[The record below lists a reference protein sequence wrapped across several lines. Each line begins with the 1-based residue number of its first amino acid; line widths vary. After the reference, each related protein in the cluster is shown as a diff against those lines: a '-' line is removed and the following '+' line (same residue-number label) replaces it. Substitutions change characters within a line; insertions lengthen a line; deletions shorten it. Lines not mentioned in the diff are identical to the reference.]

1 MLEGFTSCLESIWTL
16 FLWGAVMFPV
26 RALVALITYFLGC
39 INGAILISKH
49 YLKEDVRTRG
59 SGNAGLT
66 NFYRNYGPKY
76 AALVLVLDA
85 LKMVAAVVVSC
96 FILRD
101 WHPVTKL
108 FGGLFCILGH
118 IFPATFHFKG
128 GKGILS
134 GVTLL
139 FMLDWRVGLICLA
152 VFVIL
157 VAATRYISLGSIVGS
172 GIAPFIFL
180 VFNWGSWL
188 ALALL
193 TLTAALLIWSHRG
206 NIRRLM
212 NGTESK
218 FSFQ

>member
-1 MLEGFTSCLESIWTL
+1 MLENFVTGLSHMAF
-16 FLWGAVMFPV
+16 FFPV
-26 RALVALITYFLGC
+26 AAFVGIISYFLGC

-76 AALVLVLDA
+76 AALVIALDA
-85 LKMVAAVVVSC
+85 LKMVAAVTVSC
-96 FILRD
+96 VIMG
-101 WHPVTKL
+101 WNPVAKL
-108 FGGLFCILGH
+108 IGGLFCALGH
-118 IFPATFHFKG
+118 IFPVTFHFKG

-139 FMLDWRVGLICLA
+139 FMLDWRVGLICLS

-157 VAATRYISLGSIVGS
+157 VAATRYISLGSIVGAS
-172 GIAPFIFL
+172 IAPFVFL
-180 VFNWGSWL
+180 MFYWGSWWSF
-188 ALALL
+188 ALL
-193 TLTAALLIWSHRG
+193 TLTAALLIWSHRT
-206 NIRRLM
+206 NIRRLL

-218 FSFQ
+218 FTFR

>member
-1 MLEGFTSCLESIWTL
+1 MLIKALL
-16 FLWGAVMFPV
+16 AAVI
-26 RALVALITYFLGC
+26 AYFCGC

-66 NFYRNYGPKY
+66 NFYRNYGPQY

-85 LKMVAAVVVSC
+85 LKMVAAVVISC
-96 FILRD
+96 MILG
-101 WHPVTKL
+101 WGAVPKL
-108 FGGLFCILGH
+108 IGGLLCILGH
-118 IFPATFHFKG
+118 IFPVTFRFKG

-139 FMLDWRVGLICLA
+139 LLLDWRVGLICLA
-152 VFVIL
+152 VFVAL

-172 GIAPFIFL
+172 GLAPVVFL
-180 VFNWGSWL
+180 VFNWGAWW

-193 TLTAALLIWSHRG
+193 TLTAGLLIWSHRS
-206 NIRRLM
+206 NIRRLLS
-212 NGTESK
+212 GTESK

>member
-1 MLEGFTSCLESIWTL
+1 MLLK
-16 FLWGAVMFPV
+16 
-26 RALVALITYFLGC
+26 ALLAAFIAYFCGC

-66 NFYRNYGPKY
+66 NFYRNYGSKY

-85 LKMVAAVVVSC
+85 LKMVAAVVISCVILGWGPVS
-96 FILRD
+96 
-101 WHPVTKL
+101 KL
-108 FGGLFCILGH
+108 IGGLLCILGH
-118 IFPATFHFKG
+118 IFPVTFRFKG

-139 FMLDWRVGLICLA
+139 FMLDWRVGLICLS

-172 GIAPFIFL
+172 GLAPLVFL
-180 VFNWGSWL
+180 VFNWGEWW
-188 ALALL
+188 ALVLL
-193 TLTAALLIWSHRG
+193 TLTAAFLIWSHRS
-206 NIRRLM
+206 NIRRLLS
-212 NGTESK
+212 GTESK

>member
-1 MLEGFTSCLESIWTL
+1 MVEMLNNF
-16 FLWGAVMFPV
+16 GAWLAWMILLSP
-26 RALVALITYFLGC
+26 RALLAAVIAYFCGC

-49 YLKEDVRTRG
+49 YLKEDVRNRG

-76 AALVLVLDA
+76 AALVIVLDA
-85 LKMVAAVVVSC
+85 LKMVAAVVIAC
-96 FILRD
+96 MILG
-101 WHPVTKL
+101 WGPVPKL
-108 FGGLFCILGH
+108 IGGLFCILGH
-118 IFPATFHFKG
+118 IFPVTFRFKG

-139 FMLDWRVGLICLA
+139 FMLDWRVGLICLSM
-152 VFVIL
+152 FVIL

-172 GIAPFIFL
+172 GIAPVVFL
-180 VFNWGSWL
+180 VFNWGSWW
-188 ALALL
+188 AFVLL
-193 TLTAALLIWSHRG
+193 TLTAALLIWSHRT

-212 NGTESK
+212 SGTESK

>member
-1 MLEGFTSCLESIWTL
+1 MLIKVL
-16 FLWGAVMFPV
+16 
-26 RALVALITYFLGC
+26 LVALAAYLCGC

-85 LKMVAAVVVSC
+85 LKMVVAIVIAC
-96 FILRD
+96 LIFE
-101 WHPVTKL
+101 WHPFVKL
-108 FGGLFCILGH
+108 FGGFCCALGH
-118 IFPATFHFKG
+118 IFPVTFRFKG

-134 GVTLL
+134 GVALL
-139 FMLDWRVGLICLA
+139 FMLDWRIGLICLS

-157 VAATRYISLGSIVGS
+157 VAATRYISLGSIVGA
-172 GIAPFIFL
+172 GLAPIVFL
-180 VFNWGSWL
+180 VFYWGHWWSF
-188 ALALL
+188 ALL
-193 TLTAALLIWSHRG
+193 MLTASLLIWSHRS
-206 NIRRLM
+206 NIRRLL

>member
-1 MLEGFTSCLESIWTL
+1 MWDTFVTWLSITV
-16 FLWGAVMFPV
+16 FMFPV
-26 RALVALITYFLGC
+26 FALTAMISYFLGC

-76 AALVLVLDA
+76 AALVLALDA
-85 LKMVAAVVVSC
+85 LKMVAAVLVACAIMRETYPFV
-96 FILRD
+96 
-101 WHPVTKL
+101 KL
-108 FGGLFCILGH
+108 WGGLFCALGH

-139 FMLDWRVGLICLA
+139 FMVDWRVGLICLS

-172 GIAPFIFL
+172 GIAPFVFL

-193 TLTAALLIWSHRG
+193 TLTAALLIWSHRS